1 MEIVKNTRLI
11 VRLKAE
17 TSYLSNRKSS
27 TSSELIPKNSFLF
40 NVKMVVIFTEFIGIF
55 TFNKEEFFGMSSD
68 DAELFLFD
76 KYNVSAFKHTIKL
89 VFSTISTS

>member
-1 MEIVKNTRLI
+1 MRRGVEIIENTRLI

-27 TSSELIPKNSFLF
+27 ASSELIPENSSLF

-55 TFNKEEFFGMSSD
+55 TLNKNEFSGMSSD
-68 DAELFLFD
+68 DAELFCLITMM
-76 KYNVSAFKHTIKL
+76 SQL
-89 VFSTISTS
+89 